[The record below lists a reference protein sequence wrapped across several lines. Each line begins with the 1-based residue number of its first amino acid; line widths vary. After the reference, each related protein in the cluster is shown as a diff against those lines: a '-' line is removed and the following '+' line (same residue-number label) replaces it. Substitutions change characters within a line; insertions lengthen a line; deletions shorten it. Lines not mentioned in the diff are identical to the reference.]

1 MIFAMHDPLADLLG
15 EWSRG
20 LNTGSVLLRIALAVL
35 LASVIGCERSS
46 KRHSAGLRTFVLVS
60 FASTV
65 SMLLDVYLM
74 SNFGARLPILS
85 AATVIAAALRPW
97 EGVIAADTGHINVH
111 ETGAIEGSG
120 HKVLVAEGRE
130 GKVSAEGVRAVC
142 ACHTDEHMV
151 HPRLLYISQ
160 PTEIGTVYSL
170 AELRALRAVCDEQGL
185 ILFVDGARLGSAL
198 TSEGCDV
205 TLSDLAALADCF
217 YIGGTKNGLLF
228 GEAMVIV
235 NPALQKDFRF
245 MIKNRGGMMAKGRL
259 CGLMFLTALE
269 HDDYFAWARHANE
282 MADIVRGAMRRAGIS
297 SFQQTATN
305 QLFPIVAKDQRSKL
319 EERVAFE
326 RWGDLPDGRCVI
338 RFVTSW
344 ATQREEAEA
353 LADILEAL

>member
-1 MIFAMHDPLADLLG
+1 MDKLFFMNDYGEGAHPLVMQRLMETNLEHTCGYGLDPYSLRAPAIIR
-15 EWSRG
+15 EK
-20 LNTGSVLLRIALAVL
+20 TGQPGAAVHMMTGGTSANLIAISAFLRPY
-35 LASVIGCERSS
+35 E
-46 KRHSAGLRTFVLVS
+46 
-60 FASTV
+60 
-65 SMLLDVYLM
+65 
-74 SNFGARLPILS
+74 
-85 AATVIAAALRPW
+85 AAIAA
-97 EGVIAADTGHINVH
+97 EGGHINVH

-305 QLFPIVAKDQRSKL
+305 QIFPIVAKDQRSKL